1 MIEIMSG
8 ISIYRNQ
15 GGSLGL
21 EFDMVNKV
29 KIKNYRDVKVVM
41 NSFTVNECGRIN
53 NEERLVVY
61 KVKNN
66 EINHKHQLLEYII
79 NRTLGDNEEQFPQIE
94 IDLDGLGE

>member
-8 ISIYRNQ
+8 IIIYRNQ
-15 GGSLGL
+15 GGSLVL

-66 EINHKHQLLEYII
+66 EINHQHQLLEYII

>member
-8 ISIYRNQ
+8 IIIYRNQ

-66 EINHKHQLLEYII
+66 EINRHHQLLEYII

>member
-8 ISIYRNQ
+8 IIIYRNQ

-66 EINHKHQLLEYII
+66 EINRQHQLLEYII

>member
-8 ISIYRNQ
+8 IIIYRNQ

-66 EINHKHQLLEYII
+66 EINHQHQLLEYII

>member
-1 MIEIMSG
+1 VIEIMSG

>member
-8 ISIYRNQ
+8 IIIYRNQ
-15 GGSLGL
+15 GGSLVL

>member
-8 ISIYRNQ
+8 IIIYRNQ
-15 GGSLGL
+15 AATLVL

>member
-1 MIEIMSG
+1 VIEIMSG
-8 ISIYRNQ
+8 IIIYRNQ
-15 GGSLGL
+15 GGSLVL